1 MTNGAYTYDGA
12 FVAALTDTA
21 YRAGEAAMNVYETD
35 FEVFTKAD
43 KSPVTAAD
51 MLAEAIILEDLARL
65 APSVPVIAEEKSAV
79 GNIPE
84 TGALFFLVDPL
95 DGTKE
100 FLNKRGDFT
109 VNIALIEHG
118 IPIFGLVY
126 APALGQFYVT
136 LARSEAVSAHIKR
149 TGAAL
154 RLDAL
159 DLKIMRTRTGNP
171 GALTGVA
178 SRSHMTPETQSFLD
192 AHDVRETKNVG
203 SSLKFCLVAA
213 GEADV
218 YPRFGPTK
226 EWDTAAGHAVVNAAG
241 GCVLLPSGE
250 PLAYGKRNANYLNPN
265 FIVWGR
271 SPASE
276 R

>member
-1 MTNGAYTYDGA
+1 MTDGGYIYDRS
-12 FVAALTDTA
+12 FAAELTETA
-21 YRAGEAAMNVYETD
+21 YRAGEAAMAIYETD
-35 FEVFTKAD
+35 FEVFTKED

-51 MLAEAIILEDLARL
+51 VMAEAIILEDLAEL
-65 APSVPVIAEEKSAV
+65 APSIPVIAEEKSAD

-118 IPIFGLVY
+118 KPIFGLVY
-126 APALGQFYVT
+126 APALGQLYVT
-136 LARSEAVSAHIKR
+136 LAPNEAVSSGIQR
-149 TGAAL
+149 GTTP
-154 RLDAL
+154 AL
-159 DLKIMRTRTGNP
+159 DSLALKPLATRPVGAT
-171 GALTGVA
+171 ALTGVA
-178 SRSHMTPETQSFLD
+178 SRSHMTPETQAFLE
-192 AHDVRETKNVG
+192 AHDVQATKNVG
-203 SSLKFCLVAA
+203 SSLKFCIVAA

-250 PLAYGKRNANYLNPN
+250 PLAYGKRVVNYLNPN

-271 SPASE
+271 APLK
-276 R
+276 

>member
-1 MTNGAYTYDGA
+1 MTDGAYIYDRA
-12 FVAALTDTA
+12 FVAALTETA
-21 YRAGEAAMNVYETD
+21 YRAGEAAMAVYETD
-35 FEVFTKAD
+35 FEVLTKTD

-51 MLAEAIILEDLARL
+51 VLAEAIILEDLARL
-65 APSVPVIAEEKSAV
+65 APSIPVIAEEKASG
-79 GNIPE
+79 GNIPA
-84 TGALFFLVDPL
+84 TGARFFLVDPL

-118 IPIFGLVY
+118 KPIFGLVY

-136 LARSEAVSAHIKR
+136 LAPNEAVSAHIER
-149 TGAAL
+149 GVTP
-154 RLDAL
+154 RLDTL
-159 DLKIMRTRTGNP
+159 NLKPLVTRASDTGS
-171 GALTGVA
+171 LTGVA
-178 SRSHMTPETQSFLD
+178 SRSHMTPETQAFLD
-192 AHDVRETKNVG
+192 AHHVRETRNVG

-226 EWDTAAGHAVVNAAG
+226 EWDTAAGHAVVTAAG

-250 PLAYGKRNANYLNPN
+250 PLAYGKRDSNYLNPN

-271 SPASE
+271 APAAP

>member
-1 MTNGAYTYDGA
+1 MANGAYTYDRA

-51 MLAEAIILEDLARL
+51 VLAEAIILEDLARL
-65 APSVPVIAEEKSAV
+65 APSVPVIAEEKSAA

-84 TGALFFLVDPL
+84 TDALFFLVDPL

-118 IPIFGLVY
+118 VPIFGLVY

-136 LARSEAVSAHIKR
+136 LSRGEAVSAHIER
-149 TGAAL
+149 GVAAL

-159 DLKIMRTRTGNP
+159 DLKPMRTRTANP

-178 SRSHMTPETQSFLD
+178 SRSHMTPETQSFLA
-192 AHDVRETKNVG
+192 AHNVQDTKNVG

-250 PLAYGKRNANYLNPN
+250 PLTYGKRDANYLNPN

>member
-1 MTNGAYTYDGA
+1 MANGDFTYDRA

-51 MLAEAIILEDLARL
+51 VLAEAIILEDLSRL
-65 APSVPVIAEEKSAV
+65 APSIPVIAEEKSAT

-84 TGALFFLVDPL
+84 TGARFFLVDPL

-118 IPIFGLVY
+118 TPIFGLVY

-136 LARSEAVSAHIKR
+136 LDAKAAVSAHVER
-149 TGAAL
+149 GGAAL
-154 RLDAL
+154 KLDAL
-159 DLKIMRTRTGNP
+159 DLKPMRTRVASP
-171 GALTGVA
+171 GAMTGVA

-192 AHDVRETKNVG
+192 AQDVRETKNVG

-226 EWDTAAGHAVVNAAG
+226 EWDTAAGHAVLNAAG
-241 GCVLLPSGE
+241 GCVLLSSGE
-250 PLAYGKRNANYLNPN
+250 PLVYGKRDANYLNPN

-271 SPASE
+271 APAPQI
-276 R
+276 